1 MNMFVIATYD
11 INRKRVTKVMKVC
24 RKYLCHIQRS
34 VFEGVITDK
43 MFRMLQGEIA
53 GIIQEH
59 EDHVIFYT
67 LRSENYV
74 DKIEAGEADL
84 SSASLFM

>member
-1 MNMFVIATYD
+1 
-11 INRKRVTKVMKVC
+11 
-24 RKYLCHIQRS
+24 
-34 VFEGVITDK
+34 
-43 MFRMLQGEIA
+43 MLQGEIA